1 MLNNRWAILALLL
14 VVRLVMGFQFQAVAS
29 MTPFMAAD
37 LGLDFAQIGTLVGL
51 YMLPGI
57 FISLPGALYGRRYT
71 DLTMVLFGVAVMVL
85 GGVVTG
91 LADSFA
97 MLAIGRLIGG
107 VGAVLQSLFMLK
119 MVAEWFDE
127 KSVTTAMAILLS
139 GWPVGVALALTTM
152 APMAAQWGWQVVMHI
167 TALSCL
173 LALIAVW
180 LGYQPSPGGQFP
192 SRGGTGFHMPR
203 RELGL
208 ICYAGVVWGFYNLS
222 YFSYLSFGPA
232 MLIERGM
239 EAATAGAAISLA
251 SWAALPALPLGGFLA
266 DRTGRPGL
274 VLTICCTIAAV
285 AAAALPL
292 VDQPFILSAMI
303 GMFATAPAGI
313 IMGRAILTM
322 SPANRPMGNAILY
335 TFFYGGMGLAPGL
348 VGWSA
353 DISGTAA
360 TPIFLS
366 AAILALTA
374 PLFLGQY
381 LLARD

>member
-1 MLNNRWAILALLL
+1 MLNNRWAILALLI
-14 VVRLVMGFQFQAVAS
+14 VVRLVMGYQFQAVAS
-29 MTPFMAAD
+29 MTPFMVAD
-37 LGLDFAQIGTLVGL
+37 LGLDYAQIGTLVGF

-57 FISLPGALYGRRYT
+57 IISLPGALFGRRYT
-71 DLTMVLFGVAVMVL
+71 DLTMVLFGVAVMAL
-85 GGVVTG
+85 GGVVSG

-97 MLAIGRLIGG
+97 MLAFGRLIGG

-119 MVAEWFDE
+119 MVAEWFDQ

-152 APMAAQWGWQVVMHI
+152 APMAAQWGWQVVMYI
-167 TALSCL
+167 SALSCL
-173 LALIAVW
+173 MALISVW
-180 LGYQPSPGGQFP
+180 LGYRPPPGGQAP
-192 SRGGTGFHMPR
+192 SRSGIGFHMPR

-208 ICYAGVVWGFYNLS
+208 ICYIGVVWAFYNLS
-222 YFSYLSFGPA
+222 YFSFLSFGPA

-239 EAATAGAAISLA
+239 DAATAGAAISLS
-251 SWAALPALPLGGFLA
+251 SWAALPALPLGGYLA

-274 VLTICCTIAAV
+274 VLTICCIIAAM

-303 GMFATAPAGI
+303 GLFAAAPAGI

-322 SPANRPMGNAILY
+322 SPANRTLGNAILY

-381 LLARD
+381 LLAKD